1 MFIFGFFKWILIGII
16 AFIIILVSTVT
27 TSDWNFPKDEIINAY
42 NVFLQ
47 NFCVVELSKDKD
59 IEGQRVFGADKYVGT
74 YKAEYDNVTSEETIF
89 GGTALYSLYRENGDH
104 VKLKIKI
111 ENTKSHYPMISD
123 FDKLPDPVKKML
135 TETPQGLRNQT
146 IMFLVPFFRNT
157 LGLNIQ
163 TIKQIMVVWGEHCTP
178 KMTQEA
184 VETDVDR
191 IYKKG
196 FKGGFGKYTV
206 ELRKAYGYLEF
217 NKYTRNNKIIIPN
230 AIFNDFDVISDGAI
244 RIYLSMKLAKSL
256 DDLKELTKEDIQ
268 KYADISERTVERN
281 MKDLV
286 SMGYVCK
293 RKENR
298 RLGEKYIYYINP
310 YFSTIEG
317 YTMIENSLVKLMLQE
332 LTDGESKLYI
342 YLCKMIGSSKNEC
355 WSSQKY
361 IAKNIGKTQ
370 QGISLITDKLSE
382 KRYIKKTTLITDDN
396 IKVCTYNLNY

>member
-1 MFIFGFFKWILIGII
+1 
-16 AFIIILVSTVT
+16 
-27 TSDWNFPKDEIINAY
+27 
-42 NVFLQ
+42 
-47 NFCVVELSKDKD
+47 
-59 IEGQRVFGADKYVGT
+59 
-74 YKAEYDNVTSEETIF
+74 
-89 GGTALYSLYRENGDH
+89 
-104 VKLKIKI
+104 
-111 ENTKSHYPMISD
+111 
-123 FDKLPDPVKKML
+123 
-135 TETPQGLRNQT
+135 
-146 IMFLVPFFRNT
+146 
-157 LGLNIQ
+157 
-163 TIKQIMVVWGEHCTP
+163 MVVWGEHCTP